1 MSKVTSLFSTP
12 IYHGSL
18 SEKGHIDV
26 SELKKSCRSI
36 ADEDLAGHDWCLK
49 NGFTGYT
56 SYASL
61 YDLGWRFPIFKELQ
75 KIIDHHVSEFT
86 LELDWDLG
94 NKKIILDYFWINIL
108 PEGGAHSGHIH
119 PQSVISGTTYIEVPN
134 CSSAIRFE
142 DPRLSQM
149 MAAPPPQKKARDAR
163 KQFFYVMPKV
173 GDVLLWESWLRHEV
187 PTNMSKKERI
197 SISFNYCWG

>member
-18 SEKGHIDV
+18 FENGHIDV
-26 SELKKSCRSI
+26 SELEKSCRSI
-36 ADEDLAGHDWCLK
+36 AGEDLAGHDWCVK
-49 NGFTGYT
+49 NGFAGYT

-61 YDLGWRFPIFKELQ
+61 YDLGWHFPIFKELQ

-108 PEGGAHSGHIH
+108 PE
-119 PQSVISGTTYIEVPN
+119 
-134 CSSAIRFE
+134 
-142 DPRLSQM
+142 
-149 MAAPPPQKKARDAR
+149 
-163 KQFFYVMPKV
+163 
-173 GDVLLWESWLRHEV
+173 
-187 PTNMSKKERI
+187 
-197 SISFNYCWG
+197 